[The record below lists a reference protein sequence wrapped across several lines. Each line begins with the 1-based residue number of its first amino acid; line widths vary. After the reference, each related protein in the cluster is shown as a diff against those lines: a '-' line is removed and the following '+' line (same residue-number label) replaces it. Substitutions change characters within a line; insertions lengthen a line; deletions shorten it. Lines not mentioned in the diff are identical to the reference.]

1 MNWYHNGYSEEA
13 KDEMRAETENRV
25 QAMQERAKLINEVFA
40 PPEEIRAEAENRA
53 RSMQEQA
60 RRISDGF
67 RQQERSPP
75 PPPDPSPGPPPGPS
89 PGPPFGPP
97 PGPSPGPP
105 FGPPPGPSPGP
116 PPRPP
121 CDSLF
126 FGLDGDRL
134 IILALLWILWKEH
147 CDAKLLLALLYLLL

>member
-1 MNWYHNGYSEEA
+1 LNWYHNGYSEEA

-60 RRISDGF
+60 RRISASF
-67 RQQERSPP
+67 RQQERPPSPP
-75 PPPDPSPGPPPGPS
+75 PPPGPPPGPR
-89 PGPPFGPP
+89 PGPP
-97 PGPSPGPP
+97 PGPPP
-105 FGPPPGPSPGP
+105 DPACRPCPVRPPG
-116 PPRPP
+116 
-121 CDSLF
+121 DSLF

-134 IILALLWILWKEH
+134 VILALLWILWREH